1 MKKLIFTIILGLSLT
16 GICHANNLQDVN
28 IQFVDNINQS
38 CNTTEIRGCYYEDT
52 KQIFI
57 DKNDKNI
64 PFVLF
69 HEICHHLQRNVQTY
83 QEVQEEYECNVFGLW
98 ATGYDIRGEDQAIKD
113 KVKILLAYISGK

>member
-1 MKKLIFTIILGLSLT
+1 MKLILTILLGLFLISPVQ
-16 GICHANNLQDVN
+16 ANNLQDVD

-98 ATGYDIRGEDQAIKD
+98 ATGYDISKEDELIK
-113 KVKILLAYISGK
+113 KKIKSLLAYISEK